1 MHNQTG
7 IGQNA
12 FMKAYSLENV
22 SALVVDDNR
31 FMRTIIVN
39 VLRGLSIQYVAEARD
54 GHEALE
60 ELRATAID
68 LVVMDWEMEGMSGL
82 QLLQTIR
89 SGKRGINP
97 LMPAI
102 VVSANTIARNII
114 RARDAGMTE
123 FLAKPVSAAS
133 LYARI
138 VSIIEN
144 PRRFVRTGSYFGPD
158 RRRRFDPDY
167 VGPKRRTEDKTGDDL
182 NDLDAVKRA

>member
-1 MHNQTG
+1 
-7 IGQNA
+7 
-12 FMKAYSLENV
+12 MKAYSLENV

-31 FMRTIIVN
+31 FMRTILAN
-39 VLRGLSIQYVAEARD
+39 VLRGLDVRNIAEARD

-60 ELRATAID
+60 ELRSTPTD
-68 LVVMDWEMEGMSGL
+68 LVVMDWEMERMGGM

-97 LMPAI
+97 LIPVI

-114 RARDAGMTE
+114 QARDAGMTE
-123 FLAKPVSAAS
+123 FLAKPVSAAT

-138 VSIIEN
+138 VSIIES

-158 RRRRFDPDY
+158 RRRRFDPEY
-167 VGPKRRTEDKTGDDL
+167 AGPKRRGEDESAALG
-182 NDLDAVKRA
+182 DLDAVGQA

>member
-1 MHNQTG
+1 
-7 IGQNA
+7 
-12 FMKAYSLENV
+12 MKAYSLDNV

-31 FMRTIIVN
+31 FMRVIIVN
-39 VLRGLSIQYVAEARD
+39 VLRGLSIHHVAEARD

-60 ELRATAID
+60 ELRASPID
-68 LVVMDWEMEGMSGL
+68 LVIMDWEMEGMNGM

-97 LMPAI
+97 LVPVI
-102 VVSANTIARNII
+102 VVSANTIARNVIQ
-114 RARDAGMTE
+114 ARDAGMTE

-138 VSIIEN
+138 VAIIES

-167 VGPKRRTEDKTGDDL
+167 IGPRRRTEDQQRSGGLD
-182 NDLDAVKRA
+182 DLDAVKRA